1 MLNFYSAKSLV
12 SLYLIYFGNCLSW
25 DKFKLLMPLGPCQR
39 PGSLV
44 PLSQSFFLGGRASRR
59 AVNPLPATLSRAI
72 TLHLSSIPCVTHCPF
87 LHTILYK
94 AVRIADYLTAEQI
107 CSVLVEKSSD
117 WASSG
122 AAVRR
127 CGLAQYSRPCPPPDP
142 QPLQCSHIVLGQSC
156 ARNTHTQIKNNRTRE
171 TPNLS
176 ATHTLCFKLSGVVRN
191 NQTHALFLENNL
203 ALIDLPQD
211 MSNTSLQVV

>member
-72 TLHLSSIPCVTHCPF
+72 TLHLSSIPCVTHCLF

-107 CSVLVEKSSD
+107 CSVLIEKSSD
-117 WASSG
+117 WASSE

-156 ARNTHTQIKNNRTRE
+156 ARNTHSQIKKTTEPEKRPTFQLLTHCALSCPELLE
-171 TPNLS
+171 TIKHMQCSWKTIWL
-176 ATHTLCFKLSGVVRN
+176 
-191 NQTHALFLENNL
+191 
-203 ALIDLPQD
+203 
-211 MSNTSLQVV
+211 